1 MLKVLPF
8 KNDNYP
14 SYFSVLSKM
23 SLKYYFMLG
32 FTVILSEGQFSRS
45 EGSPFKVII
54 KHSIDPALISFSRPL
69 ILKFNIIP
77 LFYQLLVILN
87 IYLF

>member
-32 FTVILSEGQFSRS
+32 FTVILSEGQFD
-45 EGSPFKVII
+45 K
-54 KHSIDPALISFSRPL
+54 K
-69 ILKFNIIP
+69 
-77 LFYQLLVILN
+77 
-87 IYLF
+87 